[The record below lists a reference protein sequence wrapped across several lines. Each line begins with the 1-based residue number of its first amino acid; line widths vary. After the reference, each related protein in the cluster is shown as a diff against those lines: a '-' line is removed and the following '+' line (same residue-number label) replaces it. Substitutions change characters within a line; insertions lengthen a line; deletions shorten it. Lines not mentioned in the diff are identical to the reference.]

1 MIKLYDFPRCPY
13 CRKVKIALLEKEI
26 KYENIPVDL
35 NKKEQKK
42 PWFLKL
48 NPNGKV
54 PVLVDG
60 TKVIYESTVINE
72 YLEEKSD
79 TPPLLSKNKYKRA
92 KVRMLVEY
100 CDNTF
105 HTYVFSIYKE
115 LKLKKS
121 LKINKKLIEY
131 NKSKLNSELKYLDG
145 LLNGSNYLVGRFS
158 LADIAFM
165 PRILIL
171 EYLEIEINHKL
182 KNVLKWVENL
192 KKRESAKMVLE
203 GNDR

>member
-182 KNVLKWVENL
+182 KNVLKWAENL